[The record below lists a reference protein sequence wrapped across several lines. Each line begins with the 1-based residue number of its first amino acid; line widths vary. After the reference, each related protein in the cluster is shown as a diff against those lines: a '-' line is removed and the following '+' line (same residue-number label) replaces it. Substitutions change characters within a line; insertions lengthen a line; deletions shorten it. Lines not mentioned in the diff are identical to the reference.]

1 MIMLDMS
8 LFPAARD
15 KAIATSDG
23 QGGIGTYGERLVHK
37 SLKYFLE
44 PDDDN
49 HEVAIYG
56 SVADIR
62 NEKGIFEIQTR
73 SFNKLLPKL
82 ERFLL
87 EERVTVV
94 CPIIENKYI
103 VRTDT
108 ETGESTPPR
117 RSPKRGRPSD
127 ALAEI
132 SMIRRFIPNDN
143 LTVLVMM
150 LDADEIRMMK
160 GRTRIGRKTTSKI
173 NTIPISLNSIIELKT
188 AADYRALLPDGLSD
202 GFTQLEFESISGLRR
217 ISAHGALMLLLQL
230 GIITRERQGREA
242 YKYYFC

>member
-1 MIMLDMS
+1 MLDIS

-15 KAIATSDG
+15 KAIATLDG

-62 NEKGIFEIQTR
+62 NEKGIIEIQTR
-73 SFNKLLPKL
+73 SFSKLIPKL
-82 ERFLL
+82 ERFLA
-87 EERVTVV
+87 EEQVTVV

-103 VRTDT
+103 IRTDT
-108 ETGESTPPR
+108 KSGESTPPR

-143 LTVLVMM
+143 LTILVMM
-150 LDADEIRMMK
+150 LDAEEIRRMK
-160 GRTRIGRKTTSKI
+160 GRTRIGRKTTPII
-173 NTIPISLNSIIELKT
+173 NTIPISLNTVIELKL
-188 AADYRALLPDGLSD
+188 AEDYRALIPEGLSQ
-202 GFTQLEFESISGLRR
+202 GFTQSEFEKLAGLQG
-217 ISAHGALMLLLQL
+217 IGAHGALMLLLQL
-230 GIITRERQGREA
+230 GILTRDRQGREA
-242 YKYYFC
+242 FKYYLK